1 MSIAERGHMHS
12 SSNRVGGSGYGV
24 PPADTGNPVLNWISD
39 TLTSFVRAERRID
52 PFVRPAFDALFRD
65 RLSELITNLINARR
79 KDEGYKLAEE
89 RTQPNEEENLQDII
103 NSFNA
108 QMRRLWNPGY
118 FERGGNTK
126 THGVLRAE
134 FIVRDDLPEHMR
146 RGIFGRAAPN
156 KARVRDSRAVPFVST
171 G

>member
-1 MSIAERGHMHS
+1 MHS
-12 SSNRVGGSGYGV
+12 SSNRVRGSGFGV
-24 PPADTGNPVLNWISD
+24 PPADTGNFVLNWISD
-39 TLTSFVRAERRID
+39 TLTSVVHLERRID

-79 KDEGYKLAEE
+79 KNEGYKLAEE
-89 RTQPNEEENLQDII
+89 RTQPNEEANLQDII

-126 THGVLRAE
+126 THGVVRAE
-134 FIVRDDLPEHMR
+134 FIVRDDVPQQMR
-146 RGIFGRAAPN
+146 S
-156 KARVRDSRAVPFVST
+156 ARVIYRTRALWHR
-171 G
+171 

>member
-1 MSIAERGHMHS
+1 MHS
-12 SSNRVGGSGYGV
+12 SSNRVRGSGFGV
-24 PPADTGNPVLNWISD
+24 PPADTGNFVLNWISD
-39 TLTSFVRAERRID
+39 TLTSVVHLERRID

-89 RTQPNEEENLQDII
+89 RTQSNEEEYLQDII

-134 FIVRDDLPEHMR
+134 FVVATTCRNTCGAAFSPSPVLGIAPMCGT
-146 RGIFGRAAPN
+146 RGLDRSG
-156 KARVRDSRAVPFVST
+156 ARIST
-171 G
+171 TSAS